1 MSEED
6 GDFNVICSLV
16 VCVWGGSYAYD
27 TRMAECIRVWAGLEE
42 WLHGCFVVAY
52 AYGKGVYAYAQ

>member
-16 VCVWGGSYAYD
+16 VRVWGVSYAYD
-27 TRMAECIRVWAGLEE
+27 TRMVECIRVWAGLEE
-42 WLHGCFVVAY
+42 WLRGYFAVAY
-52 AYGKGVYAYAQ
+52 AYGKGVYTYGQ